1 MGEMGITM
9 NIQIQICSL
18 VIMMFLLYFL
28 KRHKVLGLSSEKLF
42 YEILIVSI
50 TSVCLDIISV
60 VAINYMYYIPHWL
73 LELICKLYII
83 SAFWLGLLSFAYA
96 STDIYFYQ
104 KGGRAFKGY
113 CLAAVIGTVLI
124 SVVPIYYYHNDYI
137 VYTYGPS
144 TIAAYTFTFVLL
156 IVTFITVH
164 RHKRLINQRRLQAV
178 KMWIVV
184 WIVSLAIQF
193 IFKSI
198 LLIGFASAINMM
210 ILFFELENPEAN
222 IDKETGVFN
231 SHAMLEYMKQEYR
244 KESTFSAVF
253 ITFDLYQNTSAA
265 IERLN
270 TAIKEIVTYF
280 EGWNNIKV
288 FKNVERELII
298 IADSDSIISEVH
310 DAIQDRFN
318 REWESRRRNNKPIYL
333 NTYYIII
340 NDSTLLNDAEEVFN
354 TFRYF
359 KVNRDNNTQVREFY
373 ITKDVVEHK
382 RQQDKIKTFITSAIK
397 DDRVEIFLQPI
408 YNVKEKRFTTAEAL
422 IRIRNTDGSI
432 VRPDLFIPIA
442 ESSGLII
449 QLGEIVFKKVCRMI
463 KEYDIKKLGLDY
475 IEVNLSVRQCEKND
489 FAANYIDI
497 MNIYGI
503 DPDLI
508 NLEITETASIHTSA
522 TRNII
527 VKNMEKLIKCGVKF
541 ALDDFGNGES
551 NLNYIV
557 DMPVS
562 IVKFDKDMSNA
573 YFQNKKAKF
582 VMDAAMHMIHDMK
595 LEIVAEGI
603 ETREQMEKIAEIGI
617 EYIQGYYFS
626 KPLPKDEFIQYIKTH
641 NGLQDDIV
649 RKLRL

>member
-1 MGEMGITM
+1 
-9 NIQIQICSL
+9 
-18 VIMMFLLYFL
+18 
-28 KRHKVLGLSSEKLF
+28 
-42 YEILIVSI
+42 
-50 TSVCLDIISV
+50 
-60 VAINYMYYIPHWL
+60 
-73 LELICKLYII
+73 
-83 SAFWLGLLSFAYA
+83 
-96 STDIYFYQ
+96 
-104 KGGRAFKGY
+104 
-113 CLAAVIGTVLI
+113 
-124 SVVPIYYYHNDYI
+124 
-137 VYTYGPS
+137 
-144 TIAAYTFTFVLL
+144 
-156 IVTFITVH
+156 
-164 RHKRLINQRRLQAV
+164 
-178 KMWIVV
+178 MWIVV

-298 IADSDSIISEVH
+298 IADSESIISEVH

-373 ITKDVVEHK
+373 ITKDVVEHN

-503 DPDLI
+503 DPGLI